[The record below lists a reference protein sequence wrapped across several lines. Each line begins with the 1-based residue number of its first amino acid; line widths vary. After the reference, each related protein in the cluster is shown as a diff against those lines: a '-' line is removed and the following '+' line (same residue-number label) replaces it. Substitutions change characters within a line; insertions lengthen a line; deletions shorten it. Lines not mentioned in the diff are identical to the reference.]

1 MLLCTQ
7 HGVFC
12 QMSIIGWILGL
23 SPSQIAALQ
32 ATPAAVRDLVE
43 VTQADASAADLAEAL
58 SRMTPEQRKAAEARN
73 LALDQMPGQEEAR
86 SHLAAARKRLG
97 RSGTLRQAL
106 CIEKSWHILHYLFTG
121 HVDPSEAPGNALL
134 TGEPLGDDLGYGP
147 ARLHGA
153 KETRDF
159 ADFLA
164 AQNVMRL
171 QQRVNYHE
179 MSSIPLYGMPAS
191 SRADAD
197 TVAEYES
204 ALREEVAYFFPRLR
218 DYVSAMAERQNGLLL
233 WFS

>member
-1 MLLCTQ
+1 
-7 HGVFC
+7 
-12 QMSIIGWILGL
+12 MSIIGWMAGL
-23 SPSQIAALQ
+23 SRSQIAALR
-32 ATPAAVRDLVE
+32 ATPPLVRDLVE
-43 VTQADASAADLAEAL
+43 VTQADARDADLAEAL
-58 SRMTPEQRKAAEARN
+58 SRMTAEQRKTAEARSR
-73 LALDQMPGQEEAR
+73 ALDQMPGEEEYR
-86 SHLAAARKRLG
+86 SRLAAARTRLRG
-97 RSGTLRQAL
+97 IGTLQQAL
-106 CIEKSWHILHYLFTG
+106 CLEKSWHILHYLFTS

-179 MSSIPLYGMPAS
+179 MSSIPLYGMPGS
-191 SRADAD
+191 SRPDTD

-204 ALREEVAYFFPRLR
+204 ELREEVAYFFSRLR
-218 DYVSAMAERQNGLLL
+218 DYVSAMAEKQNGLLL